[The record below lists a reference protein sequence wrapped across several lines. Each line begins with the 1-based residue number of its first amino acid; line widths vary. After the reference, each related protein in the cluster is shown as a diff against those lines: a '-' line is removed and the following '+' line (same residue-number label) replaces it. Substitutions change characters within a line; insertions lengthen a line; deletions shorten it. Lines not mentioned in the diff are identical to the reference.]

1 MEAVQGMSVI
11 HNPTFNKG
19 SAFTEEER
27 KNFKLHGLV
36 PPNTQTLEEQVHRA
50 YEQYSSRADDLAK
63 NTFMASMKMQ
73 NEVLYFRVSTIIFK
87 GEADICE
94 TFFTHVTFDIEFEN
108 LLRD

>member
-1 MEAVQGMSVI
+1 MDGILMEAVQGMSVI

-73 NEVLYFRVSTIIFK
+73 NEVLYFRVSTIIFLR
-87 GEADICE
+87 GSRYLRNILYPC
-94 TFFTHVTFDIEFEN
+94 HV
-108 LLRD
+108 RY